1 MQRPYLKHLAAALAL
16 CLPLMAFGAER
27 QVVDIAVKGMT
38 CPFCAYGLEKS
49 LRKADEVDH
58 AAASLKDQ
66 NVRIELK
73 PGTQPDIARYKQ
85 LIHDAGTEI
94 LNHHVVFF
102 HQIIYDLFPLRAL

>member
-38 CPFCAYGLEKS
+38 CPLCAYGLEKS

-85 LIHDAGTEI
+85 LIHDAGFTPGEAK
-94 LNHHVVFF
+94 VSKEE
-102 HQIIYDLFPLRAL
+102 AK